1 MAVATATPEQLA
13 QLHNFVQMQ
22 RATTIEWFR
31 VINQIEALILGWNST
46 ILGIIGPPQG
56 TVIHDASSLAGCS
69 ELTDTQITNLFGT
82 LQQMHT
88 DYFTANNQAA
98 AVLAT
103 GPNNSNVS

>member
-31 VINQIEALILGWNST
+31 VMNQIEALILGWNST

-69 ELTDTQITNLFGT
+69 GVDRHPNYQSVWYTSADAHGLLHGEQSSRCRAGDW
-82 LQQMHT
+82 
-88 DYFTANNQAA
+88 
-98 AVLAT
+98 T
-103 GPNNSNVS
+103 GQLKC